1 MRYRSLGASGIQA
14 SVVGLGAWAM
24 GGWMWGGS
32 DETAAI
38 KAIHTAIDL
47 GMNLLDT
54 APVYGF
60 GHSEEIVGKAIKGKR
75 DKVVLATKCG
85 MVWHVQKGV
94 HFFDDPTGNVVYK
107 YLAPESIRYEVEQ
120 SLKRLG
126 TDYIDLYQTHWQDA
140 TTPIQNTME
149 ALLQLKKEGK
159 IRAIGVSNVTVDQ
172 IAQYSQYGPVDNAQE
187 KYSMLDREI
196 EEALL
201 PWCHQHSVAML
212 AYSPLGQ
219 GLLTGKIGP
228 ERTFEPGDQRLDNPR
243 FSIENRRRIAEMLQ
257 TFKPIADTHKVTI
270 GQLVIAWT
278 AAQPG
283 LTHVLC
289 GARNPEQVIENAGG
303 GDLVLA
309 ESEIRKMTQALQRY
323 QSTL

>member
-85 MVWHVQKGV
+85 MVWYVQKGV
-94 HFFDDPTGNVVYK
+94 HFFDDPTGKLVYK

-140 TTPIQNTME
+140 TTPINDTME

-172 IAQYSQYGPVDNAQE
+172 IAEYSKYGPVDNAQE

-201 PWCHQHSVAML
+201 PWCHKHSVAML

-243 FSIENRRRIAEMLQ
+243 FSIENRRKISEMLQ
-257 TFKPIADTHKVTI
+257 TFKPIADAHKVTI

-309 ESEIRKMTQALQRY
+309 ESEIREMTQALQRY
-323 QSTL
+323 QNTL